1 MEEPLDEIEEL
12 DREPEIEPPRLSL
25 PIQEEEDESDDESS
39 EMRPPRLSLA
49 FEDDDITY
57 RSVEYPRRDY
67 ADRDRD
73 RLSMMS
79 RGAMG
84 RVSEDFGETRLESDF
99 EAGDE
104 TGLVGD
110 DDDAPEDTM
119 ISGGDFDRG

>member
-57 RSVEYPRRDY
+57 RSVE
-67 ADRDRD
+67 
-73 RLSMMS
+73 
-79 RGAMG
+79 
-84 RVSEDFGETRLESDF
+84 
-99 EAGDE
+99 
-104 TGLVGD
+104 
-110 DDDAPEDTM
+110 
-119 ISGGDFDRG
+119 